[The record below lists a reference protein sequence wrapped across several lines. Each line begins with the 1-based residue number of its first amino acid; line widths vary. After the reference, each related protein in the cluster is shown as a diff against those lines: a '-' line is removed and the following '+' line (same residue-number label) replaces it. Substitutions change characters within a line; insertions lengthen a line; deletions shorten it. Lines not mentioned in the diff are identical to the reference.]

1 MTLDGLDEIQEIQ
14 KTYERCEFPEEKHD
28 TVFSTT
34 TIYWKAT
41 DEAKEEEE
49 IKEGE
54 KSKGKVKEG
63 SGSGSA
69 ENKEKGEDELSKKLE
84 STTISE

>member
-1 MTLDGLDEIQEIQ
+1 MISDGLDEIQEIQ

-41 DEAKEEEE
+41 DEAKDEEE
-49 IKEGE
+49 IEEGG
-54 KSKGKVKEG
+54 KSKGKMKEE
-63 SGSGSA
+63 SDSA
-69 ENKEKGEDELSKKLE
+69 ENKEKDEDELSKELE

>member
-1 MTLDGLDEIQEIQ
+1 MISDGLDEIQEIQ

-41 DEAKEEEE
+41 DEAKEEEG
-49 IKEGE
+49 IEGGG
-54 KSKGKVKEG
+54 KSKGKVKEE
-63 SGSGSA
+63 SDSA
-69 ENKEKGEDELSKKLE
+69 ENKENDEDELSKKLE

>member
-1 MTLDGLDEIQEIQ
+1 MMISDGLDEIQEIQ

-41 DEAKEEEE
+41 DEAKEEEGIE
-49 IKEGE
+49 EGG
-54 KSKGKVKEG
+54 KSKGKVKGE
-63 SGSGSA
+63 SDSA
-69 ENKEKGEDELSKKLE
+69 ENKEKDEDELSKKLE

>member
-1 MTLDGLDEIQEIQ
+1 MMTSDGLDEIQEIQ

-34 TIYWKAT
+34 TIYWKDT

-49 IKEGE
+49 IKEGG
-54 KSKGKVKEG
+54 KSKGKVKEE
-63 SGSGSA
+63 SDSA
-69 ENKEKGEDELSKKLE
+69 ENKAKDEDELSKKLE